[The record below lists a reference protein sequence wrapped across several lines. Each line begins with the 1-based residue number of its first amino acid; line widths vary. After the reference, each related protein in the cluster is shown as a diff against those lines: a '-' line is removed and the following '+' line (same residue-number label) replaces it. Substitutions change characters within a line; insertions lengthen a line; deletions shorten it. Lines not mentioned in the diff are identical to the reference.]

1 MLQKPVCCRQST
13 EGWRTECGHMWFYS
27 ASYLYNLKYSNN
39 LPGSR
44 GSQLRSPCR
53 RCSLAFPL
61 RLHGRSWAPS
71 ALLPRSPGK
80 MLISKQSSGAPA
92 GFRDHILASLRLIW
106 MRACP
111 SSQNDPIQSGSHLP
125 VPDFTSR
132 AFQRLHLLCIPQEA
146 SLLLPKGAFSPP
158 PPHHAQFLLAERHHQ
173 KVSPHGTHLPPGIPR
188 GAGSAFT
195 ATGSIIQ
202 HCRLA
207 VQEEIGWECGLKKA
221 R

>member
-1 MLQKPVCCRQST
+1 MCCRQST

-61 RLHGRSWAPS
+61 RLHGRSWVSS
-71 ALLPRSPGK
+71 ALLPRSLGK

-146 SLLLPKGAFSPP
+146 SLLLPKAAFC
-158 PPHHAQFLLAERHHQ
+158 PPHHTMPRSSWRRGITRRCPPTAHISHQ
-173 KVSPHGTHLPPGIPR
+173 GSLGVQDLPSQPR
-188 GAGSAFT
+188 DQLCNIAD
-195 ATGSIIQ
+195 
-202 HCRLA
+202 
-207 VQEEIGWECGLKKA
+207 
-221 R
+221 